1 MYPMYVADVTDLA
14 ELHDL
19 LDEAMHHLAMHPCD
33 QNRWDVEDISARIEE
48 LS

>member
-1 MYPMYVADVTDLA
+1 MYLMYVADVTDLA

-19 LDEAMHHLAMHPCD
+19 LDEAMHHLAMQPCE
-33 QNRWDVEDISARIEE
+33 QNRWDVEDITNRIEE